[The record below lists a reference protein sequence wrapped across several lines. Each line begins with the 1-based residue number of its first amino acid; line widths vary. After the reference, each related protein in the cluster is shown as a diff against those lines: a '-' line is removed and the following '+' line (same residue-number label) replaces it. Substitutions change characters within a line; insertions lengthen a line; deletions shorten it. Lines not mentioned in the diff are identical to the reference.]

1 MCEYCE
7 KKIRNLKNAKITPQ
21 TYIGKRFGNVV
32 IIDCYWLYKSGRNR
46 IYVDYRCACGTIKTS
61 NIEHLLQGHIISCG
75 CVKTKR
81 TIARNKKHGLYNDN
95 RRLFDVW
102 NNMIQRCENSKN
114 NSFENYGKRGIK
126 VCKEW
131 HDLKTF
137 IDWAKSTGYEER
149 DINNRSNVLSI
160 ERINVNGNYE
170 PSNCKWIPVREQAW
184 NKRNSKKMCRKEAAM
199 NIDDYKPVNNVI
211 RYTVVFYEEPS
222 KRDTW
227 GSNDVMY
234 EIYYNSKDGIMQVHE
249 IGTFGDSTLVAMYQ
263 DRRGRGITLKEML
276 ENIEEIS
283 NMTYKEFKEKIVKRR
298 LG

>member
-1 MCEYCE
+1 MCRCCE

-46 IYVDYRCACGTIKTS
+46 IYVDYKCDCGTIKTS

-137 IDWAKSTGYEER
+137 IDWAKSSGYEER

-170 PSNCKWIPVREQAW
+170 PSNCKWIPVREQAL
-184 NKRNSKKMCRKEAAM
+184 NKRNSRRKCRKEA
-199 NIDDYKPVNNVI
+199 
-211 RYTVVFYEEPS
+211 
-222 KRDTW
+222 
-227 GSNDVMY
+227 
-234 EIYYNSKDGIMQVHE
+234 
-249 IGTFGDSTLVAMYQ
+249 
-263 DRRGRGITLKEML
+263 GR
-276 ENIEEIS
+276 
-283 NMTYKEFKEKIVKRR
+283 VKRHASGYWYQFIIPRR
-298 LG
+298 LTLPPTRIYRWLNFYWRLKDKEE

>member
-1 MCEYCE
+1 MCRCCE

-46 IYVDYRCACGTIKTS
+46 IYVDYKCDCGTIKTS

-126 VCKEW
+126 ICKEW

-137 IDWAKSTGYEER
+137 IDWAKSSGYEER

-170 PSNCKWIPVREQAW
+170 PSNCKWIPVREQAL
-184 NKRNSKKMCRKEAAM
+184 NKRNSRRKCRKEVRRVIEKI
-199 NIDDYKPVNNVI
+199 IDTINNLPEQ
-211 RYTVVFYEEPS
+211 FKS
-222 KRDTW
+222 KEY
-227 GSNDVMY
+227 VC
-234 EIYYNSKDGIMQVHE
+234 YYHTFNRISKE
-249 IGTFGDSTLVAMYQ
+249 LFTK
-263 DRRGRGITLKEML
+263 KELIKFINEHQLSDMDIFKIEDKIQL
-276 ENIEEIS
+276 ERELRI
-283 NMTYKEFKEKIVKRR
+283 KEKNK
-298 LG
+298 